1 MTNGELID
9 RWSNHLDPNNIK
21 MDFGPCYSF
30 LLGLKEDWDITDL
43 MDQLNIDQ
51 YELET
56 SDRETVKQS
65 LKEIDILL
73 HQSCEVVKDFFL
85 KIMKMESPN
94 GETLL
99 LHFQSSNQKLWKIY
113 ETILKQFEM
122 IKVELFEEYELV
134 PQFDDHQNDG

>member
-1 MTNGELID
+1 MTNGQLID
-9 RWSNHLDPNNIK
+9 QWSNHLDPDNIK

-30 LLGLKEDWDITDL
+30 LLGLNKDWDITDL
-43 MDQLNIDQ
+43 MDELDIDQ

-65 LKEIDILL
+65 LKEIDTLL
-73 HQSCEVVKDFFL
+73 HQSCDVVKEFFI

-99 LHFQSSNQKLWKIY
+99 LHYQSSNQKLWKIH
-113 ETILKQFEM
+113 ESVLKQFEM
-122 IKVELFEEYELV
+122 IKVELFEENHLV
-134 PQFDDHQNDG
+134 H